1 MPLSLT
7 VRFSVLFG
15 CPFLPSPNNSN
26 PPFCINYLSIP
37 LNIHIPCSPP
47 LIRIPFC
54 WPERASK
61 PLSTEARRIQDMA
74 HGRAHKNRSL
84 ESYLVTDKPVVNV
97 PVPVVKVFRG
107 QGLEFENLSYS
118 VMKKTKKDGVWIT
131 KEAYLLNNIS
141 GQALRGEVTAILG
154 PSGAGKSTFLDALAG
169 RIAQGS
175 LEGSV
180 RMDGRPVCIFC
191 TAILYLGS

>member
-1 MPLSLT
+1 M
-7 VRFSVLFG
+7 
-15 CPFLPSPNNSN
+15 
-26 PPFCINYLSIP
+26 
-37 LNIHIPCSPP
+37 
-47 LIRIPFC
+47 
-54 WPERASK
+54 
-61 PLSTEARRIQDMA
+61 STEARRIQDMA
-74 HGRAHKNRSL
+74 RGGAHKNRSL
-84 ESYLVTDKPVVNV
+84 ESYLVTDKPVVDV
-97 PVPVVKVFRG
+97 PVPVVKVFQG

-191 TAILYLGS
+191 TTILLSRKLEYN